1 MYFSFTS
8 PTALSQ
14 LPIAKKYKQKRF
26 SVTCFM
32 SQHHYNSPNEGNIH
46 PRNRINAHNLRQK
59 ETRVKMIMMMY
70 RVHCRRCVVNLLK
83 PLSQSRQARRVRLF
97 SIYFISPQESGLDPT
112 KRYCTL

>member
-59 ETRVKMIMMMY
+59 D
-70 RVHCRRCVVNLLK
+70 
-83 PLSQSRQARRVRLF
+83 
-97 SIYFISPQESGLDPT
+97 ESENDNDDV
-112 KRYCTL
+112 